1 MNKQQRYEAAKRAL
15 QSKGLTAKEYEKALR
30 KLARRLKI

>member
-1 MNKQQRYEAAKRAL
+1 MNKYQQYEAAKRAL

-30 KLARRLKI
+30 ELTRRLKV